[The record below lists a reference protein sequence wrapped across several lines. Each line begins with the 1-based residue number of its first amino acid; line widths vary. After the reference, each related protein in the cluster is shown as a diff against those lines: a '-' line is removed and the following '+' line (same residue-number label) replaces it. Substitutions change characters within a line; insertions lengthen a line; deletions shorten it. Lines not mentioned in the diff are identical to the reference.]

1 MARLRGVFSGEYN
14 AHRLEERTLKNR
26 KWNPRRL
33 SLCLLLAA
41 ATAFAQTPKRINKA
55 IDLLAQGQPIY
66 YTGGHE
72 GVSANFEAGVKMA
85 QTWADYINYDMEHAP
100 FNVSALA
107 EFMRGLAKGGPTKSG
122 HRTPAVIV
130 TLPTDG
136 SDEVTMRANAWMV
149 KQVLATGIHGI
160 LLCHADSPAA
170 VRAFVEAV
178 RFPTSRL
185 AVGEGLGEGLRGV
198 HGVPTAAAIWG
209 VSQKEYIE
217 KADVWPLNPNGE
229 ILLGLK
235 IEDKRALA
243 NVEESFKVPG
253 IAFAEWGPGDM
264 AISLGVPLAPTDGSA
279 MPEVMRQARAKVLAA
294 CKAHKKFFLNTVRP
308 NSVVSMIQEGV
319 MIGSGGAEAA
329 EIGRKYSKRPEPW

>member
-1 MARLRGVFSGEYN
+1 
-14 AHRLEERTLKNR
+14 
-26 KWNPRRL
+26 
-33 SLCLLLAA
+33 
-41 ATAFAQTPKRINKA
+41 
-55 IDLLAQGQPIY
+55 
-66 YTGGHE
+66 
-72 GVSANFEAGVKMA
+72 MA

-122 HRTPAVIV
+122 HHTPTVIV

-136 SDEVTMRANAWMV
+136 TDEITMRVNSWMI

-160 LLCHADSPAA
+160 LLCHADSPGA
-170 VRAFVEAV
+170 VKAFVEGV

-185 AVGEGLGEGLRGV
+185 AVGEGLSEGLRGI

-209 VSQKEYIE
+209 VSPKEYIE

-229 ILLGLK
+229 IILGLK

-243 NVEESFKVPG
+243 NVDASFKIPG

-264 AISLGVPLAPTDGSA
+264 GLSLGFPMAPTDGPG
-279 MPEVMRQARAKVLAA
+279 MPDPMRQARAKVLAA
-294 CKAHKKFFLNTVRP
+294 CKANKKFFLNTVKP
-308 NSVVSMIQEGV
+308 DTVAAMMDEGV
-319 MIGSGGAEAA
+319 MIGSGGEAA
-329 EIGRKYSKRPEPW
+329 AVAGRKYSKRPQPW

>member
-1 MARLRGVFSGEYN
+1 M
-14 AHRLEERTLKNR
+14 R
-26 KWNPRRL
+26 KLFCL
-33 SLCLLLAA
+33 SLCSLLSVAA
-41 ATAFAQTPKRINKA
+41 QQPKRISKA
-55 IDLLAQGQPIY
+55 VELLGQGQPIY

-107 EFMRGLAKGGPTKSG
+107 EFMRGLAKGGPTRSG
-122 HRTPAVIV
+122 HRTPTVIV

-160 LLCHADSPAA
+160 LLCHADSPGAIK
-170 VRAFVEAV
+170 AFVEAV
-178 RFPTSRL
+178 RFPVHRQG
-185 AVGEGLGEGLRGV
+185 VGQGVGEGLRGI

-243 NVEESFKVPG
+243 NVDESFKVPG

-264 AISLGVPLAPTDGSA
+264 GLSLGIPLSPTDGDS
-279 MPEVMRQARAKVLAA
+279 MPAPMREARAKVLAA

-308 NSVVSMIQEGV
+308 NTVTSMIQEGV

-329 EIGRKYSKRPEPW
+329 EIGRKFSKRPQPW

>member
-1 MARLRGVFSGEYN
+1 
-14 AHRLEERTLKNR
+14 LEVYKLNYGKRT
-26 KWNPRRL
+26 
-33 SLCLLLAA
+33 LCLLLAA
-41 ATAFAQTPKRINKA
+41 GVAAAQTPKHINKA

-72 GVSANFEAGVKMA
+72 GMSANFEAGQKMA

-107 EFMRGLAKGGPTKSG
+107 EFMRGLVKGGPTKSG

-160 LLCHADSPAA
+160 LLCHADSPGA
-170 VRAFVEAV
+170 VKAFVEAV

-185 AVGEGLGEGLRGV
+185 GVGEGVGEGLRGV
-198 HGVPTAAAIWG
+198 HGVQTASAIWG
-209 VSQKEYIE
+209 IPQREYIE

-229 ILLGLK
+229 IILGLK

-243 NVEESFKVPG
+243 NVDASFKVPG

-264 AISLGVPLAPTDGSA
+264 GLSLGIPMSSTDGDS
-279 MPEVMRQARAKVLAA
+279 MPAPMREARAKVLAA
-294 CKAHKKFFLNTVRP
+294 CKANKKFFLNTVRP
-308 NSVVSMIQEGV
+308 NTVAAMIQEGV

-329 EIGRKYSKRPEPW
+329 EIGRKYSKRPQPW